1 MTGRYRV
8 LSGRDADEWC
18 LLDPETGERS
28 YAAREMVGGDG
39 TGVAE
44 DDAPAHDA
52 SEHDAPEHDAPERV
66 SVGNVVRADL
76 DWSTQPPQFAS
87 LAVEDATTFAFTR
100 GATDLFQAAL
110 DCMQAA
116 ERAGDAMRSALT
128 RDTDGEVNGVLYVF
142 AKQRTRD
149 LVAEFRDGS
158 RPLDPLVDRVDAV
171 DPPYAVFVI
180 EPARE
185 PFVVVYIALERDG
198 LLARTV
204 RETYFEDS
212 DATESAGAGGLA
224 DLDAFEELEF
234 GED

>member
-8 LSGRDADEWC
+8 LPGRDADEWC

-28 YAAREMVGGDG
+28 YAAREVDRLDG
-39 TGVAE
+39 PGAVE
-44 DDAPAHDA
+44 QEPGERDAAV
-52 SEHDAPEHDAPERV
+52 EQV
-66 SVGNVVRADL
+66 SVGNVVRAEL
-76 DWSTQPPQFAS
+76 DWSTQPPRFAS

-116 ERAGDAMRSALT
+116 ERAGDAMRSELT

-158 RPLDPLVDRVDAV
+158 RPLDPLLDRIDAV
-171 DPPYAVFVI
+171 DPPYALFVI

-185 PFVVVYIALERDG
+185 PFVVVYIALERHG

-204 RETYFEDS
+204 RETYFEDGDS
-212 DATESAGAGGLA
+212 DGADGDDGGTAGGLSDLGA
-224 DLDAFEELEF
+224 FDDLDLD
-234 GED
+234 GP